1 MVPSDT
7 NANTT
12 ATAKTLSKVAHDLR
26 NPLNSISMN
35 AELIKLKLQ
44 RAGDPEEVVTY
55 IDRILQECKNCGA
68 VLESSTKEAESDG
81 SR

>member
-1 MVPSDT
+1 MAST
-7 NANTT
+7 NPDFNGKAP
-12 ATAKTLSKVAHDLR
+12 AETLSKIAHDLR

-55 IDRILQECKNCGA
+55 IDRILQECKNCGH
-68 VLESSTKEAESDG
+68 VLEASTKSFESG
-81 SR
+81 R